1 MMYYLALVMCEG
13 KVHTFYNVKVRIIIY
28 FILCEGEGHTILV
41 VCEGKVNTYY
51 YVKGR
56 IIL

>member
-28 FILCEGEGHTILV
+28 FILCEGE
-41 VCEGKVNTYY
+41 VNTYY
-51 YVKGR
+51 YMKGR